1 MLVMKF
7 GGASLADS
15 ENFNNAIDWIFR
27 QQRAIVVVSAMKNV
41 TNELMECLHLA
52 EKGNYEVVSENL
64 NLLRDRHAKVIRDLI
79 EDTEFFLNLLFLQ
92 CRMVLLK

>member
-15 ENFNNAIDWIFR
+15 ENFNNAIDWILR
-27 QQRAIVVVSAMKNV
+27 QQKSVVVVSAMKNV

-64 NLLRDRHAKVIRDLI
+64 IKDQFQKFSQIPSQL
-79 EDTEFFLNLLFLQ
+79 FF
-92 CRMVLLK
+92 